1 MNILN
6 NGRFGMAAC
15 LSGTMKAVIGKAVS
29 HLVTKACLVT
39 WSTQATH
46 QASSLFHFLAFSPA
60 VFHLFTFT
68 FSIFARCSLAFLFLS
83 LFPGGF
89 SEVVCR
95 VMFTVGFLSMSYPPP
110 FSLLYFVLYL
120 ATVLAHV
127 TAVGFCSVASGTL
140 QFFQYLFFRH
150 LLFLHVQMHRIHIDS
165 VILDKQNKY
174 FDALFVSRQP
184 SIELCYS

>member
-29 HLVTKACLVT
+29 HVVTKACLVT

-68 FSIFARCSLAFLFLS
+68 FSSFARCSLAFLFLS

-89 SEVVCR
+89 SEVVCL
-95 VMFTVGFLSMSYPPP
+95 VMFTAGFLI
-110 FSLLYFVLYL
+110 
-120 ATVLAHV
+120 
-127 TAVGFCSVASGTL
+127 
-140 QFFQYLFFRH
+140 LFYIWQ
-150 LLFLHVQMHRIHIDS
+150 LFG
-165 VILDKQNKY
+165 
-174 FDALFVSRQP
+174 P
-184 SIELCYS
+184 CYSCRILLCSEWDVAVFPISIFSTSTVFTCPNAQNTH